1 MSLSSTPD
9 HKCLECRDRS
19 LGLLGG
25 PHTVGA
31 RAECKHAGGTWQTL
45 AKGRK
50 KEGGKGR
57 RQEGRGGGGERGS
70 RERIGMRGLRVWGT
84 WASLGHMGIGVVSR

>member
-9 HKCLECRDRS
+9 HKCLECGDRS

-31 RAECKHAGGTWQTL
+31 RAECKHAVGTWQTL
-45 AKGRK
+45 AEGRK
-50 KEGGKGR
+50 KEGRKGR
-57 RQEGRGGGGERGS
+57 RQERRGGGGGER
-70 RERIGMRGLRVWGT
+70 ERL
-84 WASLGHMGIGVVSR
+84 